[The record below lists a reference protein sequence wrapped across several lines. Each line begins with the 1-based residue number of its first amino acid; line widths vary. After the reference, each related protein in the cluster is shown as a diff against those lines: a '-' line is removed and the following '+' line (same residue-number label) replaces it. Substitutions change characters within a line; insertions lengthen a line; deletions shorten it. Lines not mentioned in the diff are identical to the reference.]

1 MARAIDLHSLPGGS
15 PSARMRPA
23 AKIAASTVALTLA
36 LGAVPAGAFA
46 DDVQAQGSG
55 DAAQTQQAAPPD
67 AGGQAP
73 SGGSAPAGD
82 GQAPSGGSAPSG
94 APGGAGGGADATTFD
109 YSGSY
114 AAEKTADGASETST
128 NETIAEADADQ
139 NAALAK
145 NGGSLVIEG
154 GTLQKSGDGTND
166 DACNFY
172 GTNAILLA
180 VGESSTAAVSDSALS
195 ASSKGSN
202 GIFATDGATAYAS
215 NVSIETTADNSRG
228 LDATYGGT
236 IVAEN
241 ANITTQGD
249 HSAATATDRGG
260 GNVSVAGGNLNTA
273 GSGSPLIYST
283 GTIEVDG
290 VTGTATGSQIA
301 GMEGLNTISIENSQL
316 TSTQTGASGSD
327 PVADGV
333 IIYQSTSGDADTSSG
348 ETARFQAVDS
358 TLSSAIQSGSMF
370 YLTNT
375 QVAIVLQNTELEFDS
390 SAANLLQAEG
400 NNSNNWGSAGS
411 NGATVSLTGIDQTLT
426 GNVQVDSISSASVF
440 LLQGST
446 WTGATQVTEN
456 ASATQATGGSIAVN
470 VDGTSKWVVTQ
481 DCAVSALNVA
491 EGGSVVDAQGNP
503 VKIVD
508 AAGNVL
514 VDGTSSVTVT
524 VSGTYGTTIAT
535 AAENEVQATTI
546 DRSGLGTAF
555 QAAADTSAA
564 GAEATAEAT
573 STEATS
579 ESGRTSGKG
588 AGVWDA
594 IVGFFQSLFS

>member
-1 MARAIDLHSLPGGS
+1 MTRATNPCNRSDGSLPMR
-15 PSARMRPA
+15 PRPA
-23 AKIAASTVALTLA
+23 AKLAASTVALALA
-36 LGAVPAGAFA
+36 LGTVPVWAFA
-46 DDVQAQGSG
+46 DDVQAQGAG
-55 DAAQTQQAAPPD
+55 DATQTQQAAPPD

-73 SGGSAPAGD
+73 ADGSAPAGD
-82 GQAPSGGSAPSG
+82 GQAPSAAPAPSG
-94 APGGAGGGADATTFD
+94 APGGGADATTFD

-114 AAEKTADGASETST
+114 AAEKTADGTSATST
-128 NETIAEADADQ
+128 DETISEADADR
-139 NAALAK
+139 NAALVR

-180 VGESSTAAVSDSALS
+180 VGDSSTAAVSDSALS

-215 NVSIETTADNSRG
+215 NVSVETTADNSRG

-236 IVAEN
+236 VIAEN

-273 GSGSPLIYST
+273 GSGSPLVYST

-290 VTGTATGSQIA
+290 ASGTATGSQIA
-301 GMEGLNTISIENSQL
+301 GMEGANVISIRNSQL
-316 TSTQTGASGSD
+316 ASTQAGASGSD
-327 PVADGV
+327 PVANGV
-333 IIYQSTSGDADTSSG
+333 IVYQSTSGDADTSSG
-348 ETARFQAVDS
+348 DTARFQAVDS

-375 QVAIVLQNTELEFDS
+375 RATIVLQNTELAFNS

-411 NGATVSLTGIDQTLT
+411 NGATVSLTGIDQTLA
-426 GNVQVDSISSASVF
+426 GNVQVDSISSANVF
-440 LLQGST
+440 LMQGSV

-456 ASATQATGGSIAVN
+456 VSATQATGGSIAVN

-481 DCAVSALNVA
+481 DCAVAALNVA

-503 VKIVD
+503 AKIVD

-535 AAENEVQATTI
+535 TAENEVQATTI
-546 DRSGLGTAF
+546 DRSGLGGAF
-555 QAAADTSAA
+555 QAADDTSAS
-564 GAEATAEAT
+564 GSDATAEET
-573 STEATS
+573 STEATG
-579 ESGRTSGKG
+579 ESGRTSGRG

-594 IVGFFQSLFS
+594 IVDFFQSLFS

>member
-1 MARAIDLHSLPGGS
+1 MRP
-15 PSARMRPA
+15 RPA
-23 AKIAASTVALTLA
+23 AKLAASTVALALA
-36 LGAVPAGAFA
+36 LGTVPVWAFA
-46 DDVQAQGSG
+46 DDVQAQGAG
-55 DAAQTQQAAPPD
+55 DATQTQQAAPPD

-73 SGGSAPAGD
+73 ADGSAPA
-82 GQAPSGGSAPSG
+82 PSGATAPSG
-94 APGGAGGGADATTFD
+94 APGDAGGGADATTFD

-114 AAEKTADGASETST
+114 AAEKTADGTSATST
-128 NETIAEADADQ
+128 DETISEADADR
-139 NAALAK
+139 NAALAQ

-180 VGESSTAAVSDSALS
+180 VGDSSTAAVSDSALS

-215 NVSIETTADNSRG
+215 NVSVETTADNSRG

-236 IVAEN
+236 VIAEN

-273 GSGSPLIYST
+273 GSGSPLVYST

-290 VTGTATGSQIA
+290 ASGTATGSQIA
-301 GMEGLNTISIENSQL
+301 GMEGANVISIRNSQL
-316 TSTQTGASGSD
+316 ASTQSGASGSD
-327 PVADGV
+327 PVANGV
-333 IIYQSTSGDADTSSG
+333 IVYQSTSGDADTSSG

-375 QVAIVLQNTELEFDS
+375 RATIVLQNTELAFDS

-411 NGATVSLTGIDQTLT
+411 NGATVSLTGIDQTLA
-426 GNVQVDSISSASVF
+426 GNVQVDSISSANVF
-440 LLQGST
+440 LMQGSV
-446 WTGATQVTEN
+446 WTG
-456 ASATQATGGSIAVN
+456 ATQATGGSIAVN

-481 DCAVSALNVA
+481 DCAVAALNVA

-514 VDGTSSVTVT
+514 VDGASSVTVT
-524 VSGTYGTTIAT
+524 VSGTYGTTIAA

-546 DRSGLGTAF
+546 DRSGLGGAF
-555 QAAADTSAA
+555 QAADDTSAS
-564 GAEATAEAT
+564 GSDATAEET
-573 STEATS
+573 STEATG
-579 ESGRTSGKG
+579 ESGRTSGRG

-594 IVGFFQSLFS
+594 IVDFFQSLFS